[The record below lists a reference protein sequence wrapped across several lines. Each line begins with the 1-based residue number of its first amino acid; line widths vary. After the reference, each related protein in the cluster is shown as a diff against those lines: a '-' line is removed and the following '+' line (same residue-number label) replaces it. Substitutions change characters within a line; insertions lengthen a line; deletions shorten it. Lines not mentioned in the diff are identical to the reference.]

1 MIEAISTHKLR
12 SLAKRL
18 GEGYGAELVIADGAM
33 QVIKDRCTEIE
44 SGGRMIDAI
53 LTNTLM
59 PELSR
64 RILNVRLEG
73 KDLHKVTV
81 TGGPDGFAYAF
92 E

>member
-1 MIEAISTHKLR
+1 MIEAISAHKLR
-12 SLAKRL
+12 SLARRL
-18 GEGYGAELVIADGAM
+18 GEGYGAELVIGEGAM
-33 QVIKDRCTEIE
+33 EVIKARCTEIE

-64 RILNVRLEG
+64 RILTWRLEG
-73 KDLHKVTV
+73 KDLSRVTV
-81 TGGPDGFAYAF
+81 TGGPDGFGYEF